1 MFKYR
6 FFVNI
11 NQKVEVLGFILQE
24 MSVFYTYLCK
34 DWDLIAYDT
43 KLVILPM
50 LILLL
55 GLQKLNYRFKADM

>member
-1 MFKYR
+1 
-6 FFVNI
+6 
-11 NQKVEVLGFILQE
+11 

-50 LILLL
+50 LILFL